1 MELRTIWREEMLVKT
16 SDTDFQ
22 KKLKLSNFFVWM
34 QDVASTHA
42 EHLGFGYDDLLELE
56 LAWVLSRKKVY
67 FFDFP
72 AMGEKV
78 FVETW
83 PKGIQQK
90 LFFMR
95 EHRMTGSDGR
105 VIALSTSAYILV
117 SSKAR
122 RMLPP
127 SALPKQIYD
136 NDGLNAVDELLL
148 KIPPVEELSECF
160 NLTPGYSAV
169 DIMQHVNNARY
180 IEWISDCFSMDEHQT
195 RRPKSLQINFL
206 NEIKPGET
214 VTLLRGSRPETP
226 NNWYVTGVNQTN
238 RSKAFEAEISWE

>member
-1 MELRTIWREEMLVKT
+1 MELRTIWQEELLVKT

-42 EHLGFGYDDLLELE
+42 EHLGFGYNDLLNWE
-56 LAWVLSRKKVY
+56 LAWILSRKKVY

-72 AMGEKV
+72 SMGEKV
-78 FVETW
+78 SVETW

-95 EHRMTGSDGR
+95 EHRLTGSDGR

-117 SSKAR
+117 STKAR
-122 RMLPP
+122 KMLPP
-127 SALPKQIYD
+127 AALPQQIYD
-136 NDGLNAVDELLL
+136 NDGLSAIDEPLL
-148 KIPPVEELSECF
+148 KIAPVEELSECF
-160 NLTPGYSAV
+160 SLTPGYSAV

-180 IEWISDCFSMDEHQT
+180 IEWISDCFSMEEHQSC
-195 RRPKSLQINFL
+195 RPKSLQINFL
-206 NEIKPGET
+206 NEIKPGEA
-214 VTLLRGSRPETP
+214 VTLLRGPRPDDH
-226 NNWYVTGVNQTN
+226 NSWYITGMNQAN
-238 RSKAFEAEISWE
+238 HSKAFEAEISWE

>member
-1 MELRTIWREEMLVKT
+1 MELRTIWQEEMLVKT

-22 KKLKLSNFFVWM
+22 KKLKLSSFFVWM

-42 EHLGFGYDDLLELE
+42 EHLGFGYDDLLRME
-56 LAWVLSRKKVY
+56 LAWILSRKKVY

-72 AMGEKV
+72 RMGEKV
-78 FVETW
+78 SVETW

-95 EHRMTGSDGR
+95 EHRLTGSDGR
-105 VIALSTSAYILV
+105 VIALSTSAYTLV
-117 SSKAR
+117 STRAR

-127 SALPKQIYD
+127 SALPKPIFD
-136 NDGLNAVDELLL
+136 NDGLSAVDEPLL
-148 KIPPVEELSECF
+148 KIAQAEALSECF
-160 NLTPGYSAV
+160 TLTAGYSNI
-169 DIMQHVNNARY
+169 DIMQHVNNCRY
-180 IEWISDCFSMDEHQT
+180 IEWISDCFSMEEHQA

-214 VTLLRGSRPETP
+214 VTLLRGPRPENP
-226 NNWYVTGVNQTN
+226 NCWYITGSNQTN
-238 RSKAFEAEISWE
+238 PSKAFEAEIIWE